1 MKKPTISGIIV
12 PTLLLAA
19 LAVILNSPVASAT
32 SEGAIAGKV
41 TKEESIFDRIWGL
54 TTLYQNDEN
63 SGLQE
68 ISFIGRYHGQYYWVD
83 GDTGKDDGWE
93 NRRLWFGL
101 KSRFARHFSIK
112 AQVELDTDA
121 DPIYAG
127 LTDAYI
133 AWNRTDEFR
142 FTVGKIWVKFTQ
154 EGATSSIEILT
165 FERSMLVNQ
174 VWPAPEFITGVMADG
189 KIGGGHFLYRV
200 GAFAGDKQKELTEFD
215 AGFGYL
221 GSIGYDFG
229 KDIGFN
235 GGVVRADWFHN
246 DGDPDNDAFRDYENV
261 VSLNLELKQ
270 GAFGLTADLIF
281 AKGLDNISDV
291 WGFVI
296 LPSYDITKNIQV
308 AARYHHANAD
318 GANGLTAAKRYEQSA
333 GGGTGDNYNAGYL
346 GLNYYTIFTVT
357 NSSS

>member
-1 MKKPTISGIIV
+1 MKKPTISGLIA

-19 LAVILNSPVASAT
+19 LAVILNSPIVSAT
-32 SEGAIAGKV
+32 SDNPIAD
-41 TKEESIFDRIWGL
+41 KETQEKSIFDRIWGL
-54 TTLYQNDEN
+54 ATLYKNEDN
-63 SGLQE
+63 TVLQE
-68 ISFIGRYHGQYYWVD
+68 ISFTGRYQGQYYWVD

-142 FTVGKIWVKFTQ
+142 FTVGKIWVKYTQ

-189 KIGGGHFLYRV
+189 KLGGGHFLYRV

-221 GSIGYDFG
+221 GSIG
-229 KDIGFN
+229 
-235 GGVVRADWFHN
+235 
-246 DGDPDNDAFRDYENV
+246 
-261 VSLNLELKQ
+261 L
-270 GAFGLTADLIF
+270 
-281 AKGLDNISDV
+281 
-291 WGFVI
+291 
-296 LPSYDITKNIQV
+296 
-308 AARYHHANAD
+308 
-318 GANGLTAAKRYEQSA
+318 
-333 GGGTGDNYNAGYL
+333 
-346 GLNYYTIFTVT
+346 
-357 NSSS
+357 